1 MSLRDSQ
8 PKTIRLEDYRPPL
21 YLIDKTEL
29 RFELG
34 EAETLVKAALQ
45 FRRNPKVASS
55 PADNTLRLH
64 GQELD
69 LRSLAIDG
77 QALSAEQ
84 YQLGGEELVIDDVPE
99 QFLLESVVAI
109 KPQDNTSLE
118 GLYKSRTMYCTQCE
132 AEGFR
137 KITWYLDRPDVM
149 SEFTTTVVADKSA
162 YPLLL
167 SNGNPVDSGETPDGR
182 HWVTWHDPFKKPAYL
197 FALVAASLSCID
209 DSFTTMNGREI
220 ALRIYVEA
228 KDLDKCDHAMASLKN
243 AMRWDEEVY
252 GREYDLDIFMIVA
265 VDDFNMGAME
275 NKGLNIF
282 NTSCVLAKAETT
294 TDAGFQRVEAVV
306 AHEYF
311 HNWSG
316 NRVTCRDW
324 FQLSLKEGFTVFRD
338 AEFSA
343 DMGSPTV
350 KRVED
355 VNFLRTLQFAE
366 DGGPTA
372 HPVQPAAYMEISNF
386 YTLTIYE
393 KGAEVVRMLHT
404 LLGPELFRAGSDLYF
419 ERHDGEAATIDD
431 FIAAMKDVSGRDFS
445 SFMHWYTQG
454 GTPRLAVSGE
464 YDAKAQCYR
473 VTLNQSCPAT
483 PESADKAPFHVPIRL
498 GLVGAAGDL
507 PLHLKGHAN
516 GESEITYEL
525 KAATETLVFEN
536 VAEEP
541 IPSLLRGFSAPV
553 KLDFPYS
560 RDQLLHLMR
569 YDSDSFNR
577 WEACN
582 KLALGILQGLIDDVL
597 TGRELILDERLI
609 EAYRAL
615 LNDKAADPAM
625 VALMLALPSE
635 AYLSEVAEVIEV
647 AAIHSARQ
655 FARSVLA
662 TSLQSE
668 FAAIYRAN
676 TEALKSTECYAA
688 SGAQI
693 AQRSLK
699 NTAQAYLL
707 QTGES
712 DAIAR
717 AYEQFQTADNMTDTS
732 TALVA
737 LVNCPASEAQA
748 LATQA
753 LAEFYT
759 RWQDES
765 LVVNQ
770 WFQIQAWSTV
780 PGGLERVKNLMQH
793 SAFDIKNPNKVRS
806 LIAAF
811 CSGNA
816 VNFHAGEGE
825 AYTFLADQVLIL
837 DGLNPQ
843 IASRLI
849 TPLTKWRKYPEPAAG
864 RMQAELQRVLAK
876 VGLSKD
882 VYEIV
887 NKSLAG

>member
-8 PKTIRLEDYRPPL
+8 PKIIRLEDYQPPL
-21 YLIDKTEL
+21 YLIDKTDL

-34 EAETLVKAALQ
+34 EEETLVKAALQ
-45 FRRNPKVASS
+45 FRRNPKAESS
-55 PADNTLRLH
+55 TTDNTLRLH

-69 LRSLAIDG
+69 FRSLAIDG
-77 QALSAEQ
+77 QTVSAEH
-84 YQLGGEELVIDDVPE
+84 YQLGAEELVISDVPE

-109 KPQDNTSLE
+109 KPQENTSLE

-149 SEFTTTVVADKSA
+149 SEFTTTVEADKSL

-167 SNGNPVDSGETPDGR
+167 SNGNPVASGDTPDGR

-197 FALVAASLSCID
+197 FALVAGSLSCIE
-209 DSFTTMNGREI
+209 DSFTTMSDREV
-220 ALRIYVEA
+220 ALRIYVEE
-228 KDLDKCDHAMASLKN
+228 KDLDKCDHAMQSLKN
-243 AMRWDEEVY
+243 AMTWDEEVY

-282 NTSCVLAKAETT
+282 NTSCVLAKSETT

-372 HPVQPAAYMEISNF
+372 HPVQPASYMEISNF

-404 LLGPELFRAGSDLYF
+404 LLGPVLFRAGSDLYF

-445 SFMHWYTQG
+445 TFVHWYTQG
-454 GTPRLAVSGE
+454 GTPRLVVSGE
-464 YDAKAQCYR
+464 YDSGAQSYR
-473 VTLNQSCPAT
+473 LELSQSCPAT
-483 PESADKAPFHVPIRL
+483 PESSEKQPFHVPIRL

-507 PLHLKGHAN
+507 PLHLQGHAN
-516 GESEITYEL
+516 GVTEITYEL
-525 KAATETLVFEN
+525 MQATEILVFEN

-553 KLDFPYS
+553 KLEFPYS

-597 TGRELILDERLI
+597 AGRELILDARLI

-615 LNDKAADPAM
+615 LDDKNADPAM

-635 AYLSEVAEVIEV
+635 AYLSEVAEVIQV
-647 AAIHSARQ
+647 GAIHTARQ
-655 FARSVLA
+655 FARRTLA
-662 TSLQSE
+662 
-668 FAAIYRAN
+668 
-676 TEALKSTECYAA
+676 EALKTEFTAIYTTNNCADNYAA
-688 SGAQI
+688 TGTQI

-699 NTAQAYLL
+699 NTALAYLL
-707 QTGES
+707 QTGDS
-712 DAIAR
+712 DAIQLAF
-717 AYEQFQTADNMTDTS
+717 AQFHNADNMTDTS
-732 TALVA
+732 SALVA
-737 LVNCPASEAQA
+737 LVNCPFPAAQKLAKQA
-748 LATQA
+748 LFS
-753 LAEFYT
+753 FYSH
-759 RWQDES
+759 WLNES

-780 PGGLERVKNLMQH
+780 PGGLERVKTLMQH
-793 SAFDIKNPNKVRS
+793 PAFDIKNPNKVRA

-825 AYTFLADQVLIL
+825 AYIFLADQVLIL
-837 DGLNPQ
+837 DALNPQ

-849 TPLTKWRKYPEPAAG
+849 TPLTKWRKYPEPASG
-864 RMQAELQRVLAK
+864 RMKAELQRVLAK
-876 VGLSKD
+876 PELSKD

-887 NKSLAG
+887 NKSLA

>member
-8 PKTIRLEDYRPPL
+8 PKTIRLEDYKPPL
-21 YLIDKTEL
+21 YLIDKTAL

-34 EAETLVKAALQ
+34 DEETLVKAALQ
-45 FRRNPKVASS
+45 FRRNPNAEAS
-55 PADNTLRLH
+55 AAENTLRLH

-69 LRSLAIDG
+69 FRSLAIDG
-77 QALSAEQ
+77 QALSADQ
-84 YQLGGEELVIDDVPE
+84 YQLGAEELVIHQVPE

-118 GLYKSRTMYCTQCE
+118 GLYKSQTMYCTQCE

-149 SEFTTTVVADKSA
+149 SEFTTTVEADKSQ

-167 SNGNPVDSGETPDGR
+167 SNGNPVDSGDTPDGR

-197 FALVAASLSCID
+197 FALVAGSLSCIE
-209 DSFTTMNGREI
+209 DSFTTMSGRDI
-220 ALRIYVEA
+220 ALRIYVEE
-228 KDLDKCDHAMASLKN
+228 KDLDKCDHAMQSLKN
-243 AMRWDEEVY
+243 AMTWDEEVY
-252 GREYDLDIFMIVA
+252 GREYDLDIFMVVA

-372 HPVQPAAYMEISNF
+372 HPVQPASYMEISNF

-393 KGAEVVRMLHT
+393 KGAEVVRMIHT

-419 ERHDGEAATIDD
+419 ERHDGEAATIAD
-431 FIAAMKDVSGRDFS
+431 FIAAMTEVSGRDFTT
-445 SFMHWYTQG
+445 FMHWYHQG

-464 YDAKAQCYR
+464 YDATAQTYR
-473 VTLNQSCPAT
+473 LHLSQSCPAT
-483 PESADKAPFHVPIRL
+483 PESAEKQAFHVPIRL
-498 GLVGAAGDL
+498 GLVGASGDL
-507 PLHLKGHAN
+507 PLHLKGQAN
-516 GESEITYEL
+516 GETQITYEL
-525 KAATETLVFEN
+525 TEATNTLVFEN
-536 VAEEP
+536 VVEEP

-582 KLALGILQGLIDDVL
+582 KLALGILQGLIEDVL
-597 TGRELILDERLI
+597 ADRELVLDGRLI
-609 EAYRAL
+609 DAYRAL
-615 LNDKAADPAM
+615 LNDEKADPAM

-647 AAIHSARQ
+647 AAIHCARQ
-655 FARSVLA
+655 FARRALA
-662 TSLQSE
+662 DALHSE
-668 FAAIYRAN
+668 FLAIYRAN
-676 TEALKSTECYAA
+676 SAALKSAKQYSAT
-688 SGAQI
+688 GTQI

-699 NTAQAYLL
+699 NTALAYLV
-707 QTGES
+707 QTGDS
-712 DAIAR
+712 DAIQL
-717 AYEQFQTADNMTDTS
+717 AYAQFHNADNMTDTS

-737 LVNCPASEAQA
+737 LVNCSAPAAQKLAKQA
-748 LATQA
+748 LFT
-753 LAEFYT
+753 FYSH
-759 RWQDES
+759 WLNES

-770 WFQIQAWSTV
+770 WFQIQAWCTV
-780 PGGLERVKNLMQH
+780 PGGLERVKSLMQH
-793 SAFDIKNPNKVRS
+793 SAFDIKNPNKVRA

-816 VNFHAGEGE
+816 VNFHGGEGE
-825 AYTFLADQVLIL
+825 AYTFLADQVLTL
-837 DGLNPQ
+837 DELNPQ
-843 IASRLI
+843 IASRII
-849 TPLTKWRKYPEPAAG
+849 TPLTKWRKYPEPASG
-864 RMQAELQRVLAK
+864 RMQAELQRVLARP
-876 VGLSKD
+876 GLSKD

-887 NKSLAG
+887 NKSLA

>member
-8 PKTIRLEDYRPPL
+8 PKIICLKDYQPPL
-21 YLIDKTEL
+21 YLIDKTDL

-34 EAETLVKAALQ
+34 EEETLVKAALQ
-45 FRRNPKVASS
+45 FRRNPRVASTS
-55 PADNTLRLH
+55 TDNTLRLH
-64 GQELD
+64 GQDLD
-69 LRSLAIDG
+69 FRSLAIDG
-77 QALSAEQ
+77 QALNSEQ
-84 YQLGGEELVIDDVPE
+84 YQIGAEELVISNVPE

-109 KPQDNTSLE
+109 KPQENTSLE

-149 SEFTTTVVADKSA
+149 SEFTTTVEADKNL

-197 FALVAASLSCID
+197 FALVAGSLSVIE
-209 DSFTTMNGREI
+209 DSFTTMNGRDI

-228 KDLDKCDHAMASLKN
+228 KDLDKCDHAMQSLKN
-243 AMRWDEEVY
+243 AMTWDEEVY

-372 HPVQPAAYMEISNF
+372 HPVQPASYMEISNF

-431 FIAAMKDVSGRDFS
+431 FIAAMKEVSGRDFTT
-445 SFMHWYTQG
+445 FMHWYTQG

-464 YDAKAQCYR
+464 YDSDAQSYR
-473 VTLNQSCPAT
+473 LELSQSCPAT
-483 PESADKAPFHVPIRL
+483 PESATKQPFHVPVRL
-498 GLVGAAGDL
+498 GLVGADGDL
-507 PLHLKGHAN
+507 PLHLKGHAT
-516 GESEITYEL
+516 GETEITFEL
-525 KAATETLVFEN
+525 KQATQTLVFEN
-536 VAEEP
+536 VCEEP

-569 YDSDSFNR
+569 YDSDRFNR

-582 KLALGILQGLIDDVL
+582 KLALGILQGLIDEVL
-597 TGRELILDERLI
+597 AGRELVLDERLI

-615 LNDKAADPAM
+615 LGDKNADPAM

-647 AAIHSARQ
+647 AAIHTARQ
-655 FARSVLA
+655 FARGVLA
-662 TSLQSE
+662 EVLKSE
-668 FAAIYRAN
+668 LSAIYRAN
-676 TEALKSTECYAA
+676 SQALKNVAGYAA

-699 NTAQAYLL
+699 NTALAYLL
-707 QTGES
+707 QTGDS
-712 DAIAR
+712 DAVDL
-717 AYEQFQTADNMTDTS
+717 AYEQFQNADNMTDTS

-737 LVNCPASEAQA
+737 LVNCPAPAAQKRA
-748 LATQA
+748 GQA
-753 LAEFYT
+753 LAEFYS

-770 WFQIQAWSTV
+770 WFQIQAWSTL
-780 PGGLERVKNLMQH
+780 PGGLARVQNLMQH
-793 SAFDIKNPNKVRS
+793 PAFDFKNPNKIRS

-825 AYTFLADQVLIL
+825 AYIFLADQVLAL
-837 DGLNPQ
+837 DALNPQ
-843 IASRLI
+843 IASRII
-849 TPLTKWRKYPEPAAG
+849 TPLTKWRKYPEPASA
-864 RMQAELQRVLAK
+864 RMKAELQRVLNK
-876 VGLSKD
+876 PGLSKD

-887 NKSLAG
+887 NKSLV

>member
-8 PKTIRLEDYRPPL
+8 PKTIRLEDYKPPL

-34 EAETLVKAALQ
+34 EDETLVKAALQ
-45 FRRNPKVASS
+45 FRRNPNAESS
-55 PADNTLRLH
+55 AADNTLRLH

-69 LRSLAIDG
+69 FRSLAIDG
-77 QALSAEQ
+77 QVVSAEQ
-84 YQLGGEELVIDDVPE
+84 YQLSAEELVISNVPE

-109 KPQDNTSLE
+109 KPQENTSLE

-149 SEFTTTVVADKSA
+149 SEFTTTVEADKSL

-167 SNGNPVDSGETPDGR
+167 SNGNPVDSGDTPDGR

-197 FALVAASLSCID
+197 FALVAGSLSCIE
-209 DSFTTMNGREI
+209 DSFTTMSGREI
-220 ALRIYVEA
+220 ALRIYVEE
-228 KDLDKCDHAMASLKN
+228 KDLDKCDHAMQSLKN
-243 AMRWDEEVY
+243 AMTWDEEVY

-372 HPVQPAAYMEISNF
+372 HPVQPASYMEISNF

-404 LLGPELFRAGSDLYF
+404 LLGPEQFRAGSDLYF

-445 SFMHWYTQG
+445 TFMHWYTQG

-464 YDAKAQCYR
+464 YDSDAQTYSLELSQ
-473 VTLNQSCPAT
+473 TCPAT
-483 PESADKAPFHVPIRL
+483 PESSTKQPFHVPVRL
-498 GLVGAAGDL
+498 GLVGATGDL
-507 PLHLKGHAN
+507 PLHLVGHAN
-516 GESEITYEL
+516 GETEITVEL
-525 KAATETLVFEN
+525 RQATQTLIFEN
-536 VAEEP
+536 VAEKP

-553 KLDFPYS
+553 KLEFPYS

-597 TGRELILDERLI
+597 AGRELILDERLI

-615 LNDKAADPAM
+615 LVDKNADPAM
-625 VALMLALPSE
+625 IALMLALPSE
-635 AYLSEVAEVIEV
+635 AYLSEVAEVIHV
-647 AAIHSARQ
+647 AAIHTARQ
-655 FARSVLA
+655 FVRSTLA
-662 TSLQSE
+662 KALKAEFNAAYTTNSCRDS
-668 FAAIYRAN
+668 FAA
-676 TEALKSTECYAA
+676 TGT
-688 SGAQI
+688 QI

-699 NTAQAYLL
+699 NTALAYLV
-707 QTGES
+707 QTGDS
-712 DAIAR
+712 DAIQLAF
-717 AYEQFQTADNMTDTS
+717 AQFHNADNMTDTS

-737 LVNCPASEAQA
+737 LVNCPVAAAQELAKQA
-748 LATQA
+748 LFT
-753 LAEFYT
+753 FYSH
-759 RWQDES
+759 WLNES

-770 WFQIQAWSTV
+770 WFQIQALSTV
-780 PGGLERVKNLMQH
+780 PGGLERVKTLMQAP
-793 SAFDIKNPNKVRS
+793 AFDIKNPNKVRA
-806 LIAAF
+806 LIASF
-811 CSGNA
+811 CSGNG
-816 VNFHAGEGE
+816 VNFHGGEGE
-825 AYTFLADQVLIL
+825 AYTFLADQVLTL
-837 DGLNPQ
+837 DALNPQ

-849 TPLTKWRKYPEPAAG
+849 TPLTKWRKYPEPASE
-864 RMQAELQRVLAK
+864 RMKAQLQRVLAK
-876 VGLSKD
+876 PELSKD

-887 NKSLAG
+887 NKSLA